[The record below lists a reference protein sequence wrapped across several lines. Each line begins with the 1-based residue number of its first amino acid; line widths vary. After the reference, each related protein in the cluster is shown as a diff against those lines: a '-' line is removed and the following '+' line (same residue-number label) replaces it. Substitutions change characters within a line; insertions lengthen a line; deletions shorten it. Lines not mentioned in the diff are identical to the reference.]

1 MKHAKR
7 LLAGV
12 LAALLLSTTLA
23 PAVFAA
29 GDAVD
34 GAASTAQSETQP
46 QASASPAPTETL
58 AKQKAVT
65 LVKATMVIRV
75 LACYTK

>member
-23 PAVFAA
+23 P
-29 GDAVD
+29 
-34 GAASTAQSETQP
+34 
-46 QASASPAPTETL
+46 TERP
-58 AKQKAVT
+58 AKQKAAT
-65 LVKATMVIRV
+65 LAKPTMVIRV